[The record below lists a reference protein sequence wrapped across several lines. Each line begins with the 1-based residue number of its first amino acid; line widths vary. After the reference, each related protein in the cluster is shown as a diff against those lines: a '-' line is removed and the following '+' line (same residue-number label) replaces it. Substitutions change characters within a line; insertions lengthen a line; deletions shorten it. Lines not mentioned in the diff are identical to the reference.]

1 MIRFFLFRS
10 SAFRSLIAAGTFVV
24 GAAALCAAQD
34 SDLSLT
40 YKDQANQL
48 IDAAL
53 ADTDGYARLAYLCDR
68 IGNRLSGSPA
78 LTKAVEWSAGEM
90 TKAGL
95 EHVVTPPVKVPAWVR
110 GQESAEI
117 VEPMTKRLHMLGLG
131 LSVGTPPG
139 GITADVVVVPD
150 FDALTKLGK
159 GAAGKIV
166 VFNAPYVNYGVTV
179 AYRAVGASRAAELG
193 AVAVLVRSITPLAMQ
208 TPHTGALSYLP
219 GQPEIPAAAIS
230 IEDAM
235 LLDRMQQR
243 GEKPRVHLEMQAHME
258 PDADSA
264 NVIGE
269 IPGSEKPEEVVVLG
283 GHLDSWDVGQGA
295 QDDGSGIMASLEAV
309 ALIKKLGLKPRR
321 TIRVVFWVNEENG
334 GRGGEAY
341 RAWVGD
347 QIKNHVAAIEMDSG
361 AEKPV
366 GFGYGP
372 YQLRRRPPQPN
383 QPAPPAPKMTAGQE
397 ESLAQCQQIAH
408 LLERIEAGK
417 ALAGG
422 GGADISPLVHDG
434 VPGLSPETVGLH
446 YFDWHHTDADTVD
459 KVNPDDFR
467 KNIAVLAVLSYI
479 LADMPGKLAGV
490 KGGSGEY

>member
-1 MIRFFLFRS
+1 MTPFYLFRS
-10 SAFRSLIAAGTFVV
+10 IRFQFVLAAGLAIT
-24 GAAALCAAQD
+24 GLPAICAPQD
-34 SDLSLT
+34 VDLSVK
-40 YKDQANQL
+40 YKDAANQL
-48 IDAAL
+48 VDAAL

-68 IGNRLSGSPA
+68 VGNRLSGSPA
-78 LTKAVEWSAGEM
+78 LTKAIEWSAAEM
-90 TKAGL
+90 KKAGL
-95 EHVVTPPVKVPAWVR
+95 ENVVTPPVKVPAWVR

-131 LSVGTPPG
+131 LSVGTPAG

-159 GAAGKIV
+159 SVAGKIV
-166 VFNAPYVNYGVTV
+166 VYNAPYVNYGVTV
-179 AYRAVGASRAAELG
+179 AYRAFGASRAAELG
-193 AVAVLVRSITPLAMQ
+193 AAAVLVRSITPLAMQ
-208 TPHTGALSYLP
+208 TPHTGALMYLQN
-219 GQPEIPAAAIS
+219 QPKIPAAAIS

-243 GEKPRVHLEMQAHME
+243 GEKPRVHLEMQAHMD

-269 IPGSEKPEEVVVLG
+269 IPGSEKPEEIVVLG
-283 GHLDSWDVGQGA
+283 GHIDSWDVGQGA

-366 GFGYGP
+366 GFGFGP
-372 YQLRRRPPQPN
+372 YQRRRRAQSNEPQ
-383 QPAPPAPKMTAGQE
+383 APMPKMTSEQE
-397 ESLAQCQQIAH
+397 ASLAQCQQIAH

-417 ALAGG
+417 ATPGG
-422 GGADISPLVHDG
+422 GGADIGPLVRDG

-467 KNIAVLAVLSYI
+467 KNVAVLAVLSYI
-479 LADMPGKLAGV
+479 LADMPGKLAGA
-490 KGGSGEY
+490 KGAGGE

>member
-1 MIRFFLFRS
+1 MLT
-10 SAFRSLIAAGTFVV
+10 AALAVA
-24 GAAALCAAQD
+24 GAAAVYAAED
-34 SDLSLT
+34 TDVSMKYRD
-40 YKDQANQL
+40 DANRL

-53 ADTDGYARLAYLCDR
+53 ADNDGYARLAYLCDR
-68 IGNRLSGSPA
+68 IGNRLSGSLA
-78 LTKAVEWSAGEM
+78 LTKAIEWGAVEM
-90 TKAGL
+90 KKAGL
-95 EHVVTPPVKVPAWVR
+95 ENVVTPPVKVPVWVR

-117 VEPMTKRLHMLGLG
+117 VEPMAKRLHMLGLG

-150 FDALTKLGK
+150 FETLTKLGK
-159 GAAGKIV
+159 EVAGKIV
-166 VFNAPYVNYGVTV
+166 VFNAPYINYGVTV
-179 AYRAVGASRAAELG
+179 AYRALGASRAAELG

-219 GQPEIPAAAIS
+219 DQPKIPAAAIS

-243 GEKPRVHLEMQAHME
+243 GEKPKVHLEMQARME

-269 IPGSEKPEEVVVLG
+269 IPGSGKPEEVVVLG

-295 QDDGSGIMASLEAV
+295 QDDGSGVMATLQAV

-366 GFGYGP
+366 GFGFGP
-372 YQLRRRPPQPN
+372 YQRFRRPQPN
-383 QPAPPAPKMTAGQE
+383 QPPRALPKMTAEQE

-417 ALAGG
+417 ATPGG
-422 GGADISPLVHDG
+422 GGSDIGPLVQDG

-459 KVNPDDFR
+459 KVNLDDFR
-467 KNIAVLAVLSYI
+467 KNIAVLAVLSYV
-479 LADMPGKLAGV
+479 LADMPGKLAGA
-490 KGGSGEY
+490 KGAGGE

>member
-1 MIRFFLFRS
+1 MIRFYSLRS
-10 SAFRSLIAAGTFVV
+10 PAFRSVLTAGLVVASTAAV
-24 GAAALCAAQD
+24 CAAQE
-34 SDLSLT
+34 DLSVK
-40 YKDQANQL
+40 YRDKANQL

-78 LTKAVEWSAGEM
+78 LAKAIEWSAGEM
-90 TKAGL
+90 TRAGL
-95 EHVVTPPVKVPAWVR
+95 EHVVTPPVKVPVWVR
-110 GQESAEI
+110 GQEAAEI

-131 LSVGTPPG
+131 LSVGTPAG

-179 AYRAVGASRAAELG
+179 AYRAFGASRAAELG

-208 TPHTGALSYLP
+208 TPHTGAMVYLT
-219 GQPEIPAAAIS
+219 GQPKIPAAAIS

-283 GHLDSWDVGQGA
+283 GHVDSWDVGQGA

-347 QIKNHVAAIEMDSG
+347 KIKNHVAAIEMDSG

-366 GFGYGP
+366 GFGFGP
-372 YQLRRRPPQPN
+372 YQRRRRAQPN
-383 QPAPPAPKMTAGQE
+383 EAAPPAPKMSAEQE
-397 ESLAQCQQIAH
+397 ESLAECQQIAH

-417 ALAGG
+417 ATPGG
-422 GGADISPLVHDG
+422 GGADIGPLVRDG

-459 KVNPDDFR
+459 KVNPDDFKR
-467 KNIAVLAVLSYI
+467 NIAVLAVLSYI

-490 KGGSGEY
+490 KGAGSE

>member
-1 MIRFFLFRS
+1 MIRFCLFRS
-10 SAFRSLIAAGTFVV
+10 SAFRCLLLAGVAVPGTS
-24 GAAALCAAQD
+24 ALCAAQD
-34 SDLSLT
+34 DLSVK
-40 YKDQANQL
+40 YRDQSNQL

-78 LTKAVEWSAGEM
+78 LTKAIEWSAAEM
-90 TKAGL
+90 KKAGL
-95 EHVVTPPVKVPAWVR
+95 EHVVTPPVKVPVWVR

-117 VEPMTKRLHMLGLG
+117 VEPMSKRLHMLGLG
-131 LSVGTPPG
+131 LSIGTPPDD
-139 GITADVVVVPD
+139 ITADVVVVPD

-179 AYRAVGASRAAELG
+179 AYRALGASRAAELG

-208 TPHTGALSYLP
+208 TPHTGALAYLP
-219 GQPEIPAAAIS
+219 DQPKIPAAAIS

-243 GEKPRVHLEMQAHME
+243 GEKPRVHLQMQAHME

-269 IPGSEKPEEVVVLG
+269 IPGSERPEEVVVLG

-295 QDDGSGIMASLEAV
+295 QDDGSGVMATLEAV
-309 ALIKKLGLKPRR
+309 ALIRKIGLRPRR

-341 RAWVGD
+341 RAWIGD

-366 GFGYGP
+366 GFGFGP
-372 YQLRRRPPQPN
+372 YQRPRRAQAIET
-383 QPAPPAPKMTAGQE
+383 APPAPKMSAEQE
-397 ESLAQCQQIAH
+397 ESLAECQQIAH

-417 ALAGG
+417 ASLGG
-422 GGADISPLVHDG
+422 GGSDISPLVRDG

-459 KVNPDDFR
+459 KVNPDDFK

-479 LADMPGKLAGV
+479 LADMPGKLAGA
-490 KGGSGEY
+490 KGAGGE

>member
-1 MIRFFLFRS
+1 MTTFSLFRS
-10 SAFRSLIAAGTFVV
+10 ARFRSLLLAGLAIAGVASVR
-24 GAAALCAAQD
+24 AAQD
-34 SDLSLT
+34 IDLSAKYHDT
-40 YKDQANQL
+40 ANQL

-53 ADTDGYARLAYLCDR
+53 TDTDGYARLAYLCDR
-68 IGNRLSGSPA
+68 VGNRLSGSAA
-78 LTKAVEWSAGEM
+78 LTRAIDWSAAEM
-90 TKAGL
+90 KKVGL
-95 EHVVTPPVKVPAWVR
+95 QNVVTPLVKVPVWVR

-117 VEPMTKRLHMLGLG
+117 VEPMSKQLHMLGLG
-131 LSVGTPPG
+131 LSVGTPAG

-150 FDALTKLGK
+150 FDTLKKLGK
-159 GAAGKIV
+159 GVAGKIV

-179 AYRAVGASRAAELG
+179 AYRAIGPSRAAELG

-219 GQPEIPAAAIS
+219 NQPKIPAAAIS

-295 QDDGSGIMASLEAV
+295 QDDGSGVMASLQAV

-341 RAWVGD
+341 RVWVGE

-366 GFGYGP
+366 GFGFGP
-372 YQLRRRPPQPN
+372 YQGRRRPLPN
-383 QPAPPAPKMTAGQE
+383 EPAPAPPKLTAEQE
-397 ESLAQCQQIAH
+397 ASLAQCQQIAH
-408 LLERIEAGK
+408 LLERIDAGK
-417 ALAGG
+417 AMPGG
-422 GGADISPLVHDG
+422 GGADISPLVRDG

-446 YFDWHHTDADTVD
+446 YFDWHHTAADTVD
-459 KVNPDDFR
+459 KVNVDDFR
-467 KNIAVLAVLSYI
+467 KNVAILAVLSYI
-479 LADMPGKLAGV
+479 LADMPGKLSGSKGAAG
-490 KGGSGEY
+490 E

>member
-1 MIRFFLFRS
+1 MKYR
-10 SAFRSLIAAGTFVV
+10 
-24 GAAALCAAQD
+24 D
-34 SDLSLT
+34 S
-40 YKDQANQL
+40 ANQL

-78 LTKAVEWSAGEM
+78 LMKAVAWSSEEM
-90 TKAGL
+90 KKAGL
-95 EHVVTPPVKVPAWVR
+95 EHVVTAPVKVPVWVR

-117 VEPMTKRLHMLGLG
+117 VEPISKRLHMLGLG
-131 LSVGTPPG
+131 LSVGTPAG
-139 GITADVVVVPD
+139 GVTAEAVVVPD
-150 FDALTKLGK
+150 FGALTKLGK

-179 AYRAVGASRAAELG
+179 AYRAVGASKAAELG

-219 GQPEIPAAAIS
+219 DQPKIPAAAIS

-258 PDADSA
+258 PEADSA

-269 IPGSEKPEEVVVLG
+269 IPGSEKPDEVVVLG

-295 QDDGSGIMASLEAV
+295 QDDGSGVMASLEAV
-309 ALIKKLGLKPRR
+309 ALIKKLGLRPRR

-366 GFGYGP
+366 GFGFGP
-372 YQLRRRPPQPN
+372 YQRGRRPQPN
-383 QPAPPAPKMTAGQE
+383 EPPPAAPKMTAEQE

-417 ALAGG
+417 ATPGG

-459 KVNPDDFR
+459 KVNVDDFR
-467 KNIAVLAVLSYI
+467 KNIAVLAVLSYV
-479 LADMPGKLAGV
+479 LADMPGKLAGA
-490 KGGSGEY
+490 KGAGGE

>member
-1 MIRFFLFRS
+1 MTNRCLVRCA
-10 SAFRSLIAAGTFVV
+10 AFQFALT
-24 GAAALCAAQD
+24 AALVIGGVPHVCAAQD
-34 SDLSLT
+34 ADLSGKYRDT
-40 YKDQANQL
+40 ANQL
-48 IDAAL
+48 INAAL

-78 LTKAVEWSAGEM
+78 LTKAIDWSASEM
-90 TKAGL
+90 KAAGL
-95 EHVVTPPVKVPAWVR
+95 QNVITPPVKVPVWVR
-110 GQESAEI
+110 GQESAAI
-117 VEPMTKRLHMLGLG
+117 VEPMSKRLHMLGLG
-131 LSVGTPPG
+131 LSVGTPSG

-159 GAAGKIV
+159 SVAGKIV

-179 AYRAVGASRAAELG
+179 AYRAFGASRAAELG

-208 TPHTGALSYLP
+208 TPHTGAMVYLKE
-219 GQPEIPAAAIS
+219 QPKIPAAAIS

-235 LLDRMQQR
+235 LLERSEQR

-295 QDDGSGIMASLEAV
+295 QDDGSGVMASLEAV

-341 RAWVGD
+341 RAWVGE

-366 GFGYGP
+366 GFGFGP
-372 YQLRRRPPQPN
+372 FARTRRSPSNEPVV
-383 QPAPPAPKMTAGQE
+383 APTKMSSEQE
-397 ESLAQCQQIAH
+397 ASLAQCQQIAH
-408 LLERIEAGK
+408 LLERIDAGK
-417 ALAGG
+417 ATPGG
-422 GGADISPLVHDG
+422 GGADISPLVRDG

-459 KVNPDDFR
+459 KVNLDDFR

-479 LADMPGKLAGV
+479 LADMPGKLAGA
-490 KGGSGEY
+490 KGSGGE

>member
-1 MIRFFLFRS
+1 MIRFCLFRPS
-10 SAFRSLIAAGTFVV
+10 PFRSVLILSLAMAAT
-24 GAAALCAAQD
+24 AALCTAED
-34 SDLSLT
+34 NDLSVK
-40 YKDQANQL
+40 YHDKANQL

-78 LTKAVEWSAGEM
+78 LTKAIEWSAAEM

-95 EHVVTPPVKVPAWVR
+95 EHVVTPPVKVPVWVR

-179 AYRAVGASRAAELG
+179 AYRALGASRAAELG

-219 GQPEIPAAAIS
+219 NQPKIPAAAIS

-295 QDDGSGIMASLEAV
+295 QDDGSGVMASLEAV

-366 GFGYGP
+366 GFGFGP
-372 YQLRRRPPQPN
+372 YQRRRRAQGN
-383 QPAPPAPKMTAGQE
+383 EPAPPAPKMTAEQE
-397 ESLAQCQQIAH
+397 ESLAECQQIAH

-417 ALAGG
+417 ATPGG
-422 GGADISPLVHDG
+422 GGADIGPLVHDG

-467 KNIAVLAVLSYI
+467 RNIAVLAVLSYI
-479 LADMPGKLAGV
+479 LADMPGKLAGA
-490 KGGSGEY
+490 KGAAGE